1 MKYVIPC
8 RSLARIAAF
17 SAVAAML
24 AACSKSDS
32 ATSPT
37 PGLMI
42 TADQSTNAQVAPV
55 GTAPARA
62 IEVHVSDQNGAA
74 IPGAVVT
81 WTVVSHAGVT
91 SVPTS
96 MTDAT
101 GTATVTWTLDT
112 LARLDSM
119 TASVSSGAKAT
130 ITATGT
136 PGAATT
142 SSKFSG
148 DAQTVASGAVS
159 APLIVMV
166 KDRYGNGVSGIPVAW
181 AVTGGGSLSSSS
193 TLTDASGMAQV
204 TLHLSTTAGPYT
216 IQATAAALAAVSFH
230 LTGT

>member
-8 RSLARIAAF
+8 RFATRAAAF
-17 SAVAAML
+17 VVVAATL
-24 AACSKSDS
+24 AACSKKDS
-32 ATSPT
+32 TTSPT

-42 TADQSTNAQVAPV
+42 TADQSTNAQTAPV
-55 GTAPARA
+55 GTAPSKP
-62 IEVHVSDQNGAA
+62 IEVQVSDSNGAA

-81 WTVVSHAGVT
+81 WTVISHAGTT
-91 SVPTS
+91 SAPTS

-112 LARLDSM
+112 IARLDSM
-119 TASVSSGAKAT
+119 TASISSGAKAT
-130 ITATGT
+130 ITATGNAGT
-136 PGAATT
+136 ATDC
-142 SSKFSG
+142 SKFGG

-159 APLIVMV
+159 APMIVMV

-204 TLHLSTTAGPYT
+204 TLHLSTTAGSYT